1 MVETPAQPH
10 PTIPDRRTRLPR
22 MPRWSLPVLLAAGD
36 GYMARNQRQRI
47 FGTGPVTSA
56 GPLVVNWPSG
66 RVDTFEELPVDC
78 ELMLAEDHQPMRVPR

>member
-1 MVETPAQPH
+1 MVETPAQPR

-22 MPRWSLPVLLAAGD
+22 WSLAVRLAAGG
-36 GYMARNQRQRI
+36 GYMVRNQRQRI